1 MNDWNIQSRAH
12 ACESCGKT
20 FADKQVYHTLLSDEK
35 SEFKRVDVC
44 SDCWEKQDGQGASD
58 RKGFVSHWQ
67 GIYEAPPAAPPDP
80 IQKENAESLLRKV
93 IGSNDPKLIPAAYI
107 LAVILERKRLL
118 KIKEQIKTE
127 GRRVFIYEQPRT
139 GDLFTITDPD
149 LQLNQLEAVQ
159 RDVASLLEHGFA
171 VPEDSGKIP
180 VPQSAS
186 ESASEVAARSAVSG
200 EGAITPDPAAEVPA
214 PGAEEPAARGALI
227 S

>member
-1 MNDWNIQSRAH
+1 MNEWNIQSRSH
-12 ACESCGKT
+12 HCQSCEKP
-20 FADKQVYHTLLSDEK
+20 FADKQVYHTLLFDEK
-35 SEFKRVDVC
+35 EDFRR
-44 SDCWEKQDGQGASD
+44 SDICESCWRGQYSQGASD

-93 IGSNDPKLIPAAYI
+93 IGSNDPKFIPAAYI

-127 GRRVFIYEQPRT
+127 GRRIFIYEKPRT
-139 GDLFTITDPD
+139 GDLFTINDPD

-159 RDVASLLEHGFA
+159 RDVASLLEHGFSA
-171 VPEDSGKIP
+171 PDDSGKIL
-180 VPQSAS
+180 VPQPAS
-186 ESASEVAARSAVSG
+186 ESAPPIPCAAVSG
-200 EGAITPDPAAEVPA
+200 EGAVTPDAAAEVPA
-214 PGAEEPAARGALI
+214 RGSQEPAARGALI